1 MWFYN
6 FPYVQTRYYFTL
18 ADVIVLRE
26 DEEAA
31 RYETFLYP
39 EANHGAFG
47 AICADGTHIKDTPIT
62 ITLFQEY
69 IWPEFSKAKVIYEDL
84 NKSADDITYQDIRD
98 AWLTKCGHIYRWLNE
113 STETYSILI
122 ENLNQI
128 KNKLMAQ
135 VQSTT
140 TTDSDN
146 LSLFNDTPQN
156 GGDFESDDY
165 VTNASKNTNSSS
177 TTIAT
182 DAATPIARLK
192 EVQDKLNSLYGRWAD
207 EFSRFVLH

>member
-6 FPYVQTRYYFTL
+6 FPYIQTRNYL
-18 ADVIVLRE
+18 SLQEVCQ
-26 DEEAA
+26 A
-31 RYETFLYP
+31 RDSESFYGNWRNVP
-39 EANHGAFG
+39 DKGAFEVLCG
-47 AICADGTHIKDTPIT
+47 IEGKDTPIT
-62 ITLFQEY
+62 TTLLKDY
-69 IWPEFSKAKVIYEDL
+69 IWPEYWNATICYVDTNEEVVSSTIVQA
-84 NKSADDITYQDIRD
+84 ADPV
-98 AWLTKCGHIYRWLNE
+98 LGHIYRWLNE
-113 STETYSILI
+113 SNETYSILI

-128 KNKLMAQ
+128 KYKLMAQ

>member
-6 FPYVQTRYYFTL
+6 FPFVQTRHYVALGEVFDLRDDEPAYL
-18 ADVIVLRE
+18 A
-26 DEEAA
+26 
-31 RYETFLYP
+31 P
-39 EANHGAFG
+39 EYLDPSEGPYALFAKAGEKDNQY
-47 AICADGTHIKDTPIT
+47 TIKLLQDY
-62 ITLFQEY
+62 L
-69 IWPEFSKAKVIYEDL
+69 WPEFWAARILYVDSPKHEITFED
-84 NKSADDITYQDIRD
+84 IQDTWNIKR
-98 AWLTKCGHIYRWLNE
+98 GHIIRWLNE
-113 STETYSILI
+113 STERYSILI
-122 ENLNQI
+122 ESLNQI

-146 LSLFNDTPQN
+146 LSLFNDTPQD
-156 GGDFESDDY
+156 GGNFESDNY

>member
-6 FPYVQTRYYFTL
+6 FPFVQTRHYFTL
-18 ADVIVLRE
+18 AEVLELRD
-26 DEEAA
+26 DENA
-31 RYETFLYP
+31 FLAP
-39 EANHGAFG
+39 EYYDSLDGAYF
-47 AICADGTHIKDTPIT
+47 ALTENPAKDTPYT
-62 ITLFQEY
+62 VKLLQEY
-69 IWPEFSKAKVIYEDL
+69 LWPEFWAARILYVDSPKQELTYEDI
-84 NKSADDITYQDIRD
+84 KATWDIKR
-98 AWLTKCGHIYRWLNE
+98 GHIMRWLNE

-122 ENLNQI
+122 ENLEQI

-146 LSLFNDTPQN
+146 LSLFNDTPQD
-156 GGDFESDDY
+156 GGDFTTDDY

-177 TTIAT
+177 TTMAT